1 MSSRRWIAPR
11 DVAHGANST
20 EALMGGVMP
29 TNITR
34 DELQEL
40 IREGAQIVDVLPPS
54 EFAEYHLPGAINI
67 PLKDLDAT
75 TTEQLSKDKPAVVY

>member
-1 MSSRRWIAPR
+1 
-11 DVAHGANST
+11 
-20 EALMGGVMP
+20 MP

-40 IREGAQIVDVLPPS
+40 IRDEAQIVDVLPPA
-54 EFAEYHLPGAINI
+54 EFAEYHLPGALSI

-75 TTEQLSKDKPAVVY
+75 STGQLSKDKPVVVY

>member
-1 MSSRRWIAPR
+1 
-11 DVAHGANST
+11 
-20 EALMGGVMP
+20 MP

-40 IREGAQIVDVLPPS
+40 IREGVQLVDVLPPG
-54 EFAEYHLPGAINI
+54 EFGEYHLPGAISI

-75 TTEQLSKDKPAVVY
+75 TTARLSKDKPVVVY

>member
-1 MSSRRWIAPR
+1 
-11 DVAHGANST
+11 
-20 EALMGGVMP
+20 MP

-40 IREGAQIVDVLPPS
+40 ICGGAQLVDVLPPA
-54 EFAEYHLPGAINI
+54 EFAEFHLPGAMSI

-75 TTEQLSKDKPAVVY
+75 TTAGLSRDKPVAVY